1 MKITEL
7 EKRVL
12 KAVIFNEYQEQ
23 NGSKDTK
30 ASETVGCHVWVQSVI
45 YDCERNKGYTPGVSG
60 KGIGAVIGSLSKK
73 RLVNYQEQE
82 KNEYTVA
89 LTEEG
94 AEVYEAAE
102 AIERGDSNLSAMKKD
117 KLQEELNE
125 LWKDYNEVSDWD
137 AMKDVATKIDEK
149 IAELEELGKEETTAK
164 AMVRPFVDRKQE
176 EHNAVVKIVTNA
188 FEASKYCEECGCEY
202 IEVPHAVNCQ
212 IGKDTIGK

>member
-1 MKITEL
+1 
-7 EKRVL
+7 
-12 KAVIFNEYQEQ
+12 
-23 NGSKDTK
+23 
-30 ASETVGCHVWVQSVI
+30 
-45 YDCERNKGYTPGVSG
+45 
-60 KGIGAVIGSLSKK
+60 
-73 RLVNYQEQE
+73 
-82 KNEYTVA
+82 
-89 LTEEG
+89 
-94 AEVYEAAE
+94 
-102 AIERGDSNLSAMKKD
+102 MKKD